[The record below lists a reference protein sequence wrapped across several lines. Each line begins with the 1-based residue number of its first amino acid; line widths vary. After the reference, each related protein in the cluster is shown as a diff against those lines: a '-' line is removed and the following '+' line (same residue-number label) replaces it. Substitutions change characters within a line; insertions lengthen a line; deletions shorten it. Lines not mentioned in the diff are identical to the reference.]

1 MAGEGPSIIDTRREQ
16 IFPILTTAEVDRL
29 RRFGEVRSFAKSE
42 HLLKAGEPM
51 PGMFV
56 ILAGEVAV
64 NLRDALG
71 HTAPLINYAPGF
83 FMAELGSLSGGP
95 SLVDAVARSPVESLV
110 IPTARIR
117 DLMVGEADLGER
129 IMRALILRR
138 VALLQSGAV
147 GPVLVGRDGEVNSL
161 RLENYLRRN
170 GQPHHRIDPDTD
182 ENARALIQR
191 FQISPSELPLV
202 VCPNGA
208 VLRNPTE
215 HELASCLGLLKQI
228 DLTRVYDVMITG
240 AGPAGLAAAVYAAS
254 EGLSVIILDGNAFG
268 GQAGASMRI
277 ENYLGFPTGITGMA
291 LMARAY
297 NQAQKFGVE
306 TSIPNEVV
314 QLDSRQ
320 GEFISQTKDGQRV
333 RARSVVIATGARY
346 RRLNIANLDQF
357 EGSHVQYWASP
368 VEARLVAGQEIALVG
383 GGNSAGQAAVY
394 LATQAAKVWLVVRG
408 RSLESSMSR
417 YLIERVAALDNVEIV
432 PETEVIGLS
441 GDAGALEQVR
451 WRNRST
457 GAETS
462 RHIRHLFLF
471 IGADPNTEWLRACDI
486 TVDANGFV
494 LTDTALGPGRRP
506 FETSRPGIF
515 AIGDVRS
522 ASVKRVASAVGEG
535 AQVVAALHQFLSKAV
550 DRGARTDV
558 VV

>member
-29 RRFGEVRSFAKSE
+29 RRFGDVRSFAKSE

-95 SLVDAVARSPVESLV
+95 SLVDAVAQSPVEALV

-117 DLMVGEADLGER
+117 DLMVGEAELGER

-182 ENARALIQR
+182 EDARELIQR
-191 FQISPSELPLV
+191 FQIGPSDLPLV
-202 VCPNGA
+202 VCPSGA
-208 VLRNPTE
+208 LLRNPTE

-228 DLTRVYDVMITG
+228 DPARLYDVMITG

-254 EGLSVIILDGNAFG
+254 EGLSVIMLDCNAFG

-277 ENYLGFPTGITGMA
+277 ENYLGFPTGITGIA

-306 TSIPNEVV
+306 IFNPE
-314 QLDSRQ
+314 
-320 GEFISQTKDGQRV
+320 
-333 RARSVVIATGARY
+333 RS
-346 RRLNIANLDQF
+346 
-357 EGSHVQYWASP
+357 
-368 VEARLVAGQEIALVG
+368 
-383 GGNSAGQAAVY
+383 
-394 LATQAAKVWLVVRG
+394 
-408 RSLESSMSR
+408 
-417 YLIERVAALDNVEIV
+417 
-432 PETEVIGLS
+432 
-441 GDAGALEQVR
+441 
-451 WRNRST
+451 RST
-457 GAETS
+457 
-462 RHIRHLFLF
+462 
-471 IGADPNTEWLRACDI
+471 
-486 TVDANGFV
+486 
-494 LTDTALGPGRRP
+494 
-506 FETSRPGIF
+506 
-515 AIGDVRS
+515 
-522 ASVKRVASAVGEG
+522 
-535 AQVVAALHQFLSKAV
+535 
-550 DRGARTDV
+550 
-558 VV
+558 